1 MEKPVVNVDV
11 DPQSPFVVQL
21 QKSFPQFEV
30 VAQQVTPND
39 HANARAFSHLASKL
53 IELEVPT
60 TATILDIGSAPAR
73 RMFSEHQYH
82 CVCPMRSPE
91 DPDRMMK
98 YASKLAEKACKIT
111 NKNLHEKIKDLRT
124 VLDTPDAET
133 PSLCFHND
141 VTCNMR
147 AEYSVMQDVYINA
160 PGTIYHQAMKGV
172 RTLYWIGFDTTQFMF
187 SAMAGSYPAYNTN
200 WADEKV
206 LEARNIGLCS
216 TKLSEGRTGK
226 LSIMR
231 KKELKP
237 GSRVYFSVG
246 STLYPEHRASLQSWH
261 LPSVFHLNGKQSY
274 TCRCDTVVSCEGY
287 VVKKITISPGITGE
301 TVGYAVTHNSEG
313 FLLCK
318 VTDTVKG
325 ERVSFPVCTY
335 IPATICDQMTGIM
348 ATDISPDDAQKLL
361 VGLNQRIVIN
371 GRTNRNTNTMQ
382 NYLLPIIAQG
392 FSKWAKERKDDLDN
406 EKMLGTRERKL
417 TYGCLWAFR
426 TKKVHSFY
434 RPPGTQTCV
443 KVPASFS
450 AFPMSSVWTTS
461 LPMSLRQ
468 KLKLAL
474 QPKKEEKLLQVSE
487 ELVMEAKAAFEDAQ
501 EEARAEKLREALPPL
516 VADKG
521 IEAAAEVVCEVEG
534 LQADIGAAL
543 VETPRGHV
551 RIIPQANDRMI
562 GQYIV
567 VSPNSV
573 LKNAKLAPAHPLADQ
588 VKIITHSGRSGRYA
602 VEPYDAKVLMPAGG
616 AVPWPEFL
624 ALSES
629 ATLVY
634 NEREFVNRK
643 LYHIAMHGPAKNTE
657 EEQYKVTKAE
667 LAETEYVF
675 DVDKKRCV
683 KKEEASGLVLSGEL
697 TNPPYHELALEGL
710 KTRPAV
716 PYKVETIGVIGTP
729 GSGKSAIIKSTVT
742 ARDLVTSGKKENC
755 REIEA
760 DVLRLRGMQI
770 TSKTVDSVMLNGCH
784 KAVEV
789 LYVDEAFACHAGA
802 LLALI
807 AIVRPRKKVVLCGD
821 PMQCGFFNMMQLK
834 VHFNHPEKDICTKTF
849 YKYISRRCTQPVT
862 AIVSTLH
869 YDGKMKTTN
878 PCKKNIEIDITGATK
893 PKPGDIILTCFRGWV
908 KQLQIDY
915 PGHEVMTAAASQGLT
930 RKGVY
935 AVRQKVNENP
945 LYAITSEHV
954 NVLLTRTEDRLVWKT
969 LQGDPWIKQL
979 TNIPKGNF
987 QATIED
993 WEAEHKGIIAAIN
1006 SPTPRANP
1014 FSCKTNVCWAKA
1026 LEPILATAGIVLTGC
1041 QWSELFP
1048 QFADDKPHSAIYALD
1063 VICIK
1068 FFGMDLTSGLFSKQS
1083 IPLTYHPADS
1093 ARPVAHW
1100 DNSPGTRKYG
1110 YDHAIA
1116 AELSRRFPVF
1126 QLAGKGTQLDL
1137 QTGRTRVI
1145 SAQHNLV
1152 PVNRNLPHALVPEYK
1167 EKQPGPV
1174 EKFLNQFKH
1183 HSVLVVS
1190 EEKIEAPRKRIE
1202 WIAPIGIAGADK
1214 NYNLAF
1220 GFPPQARYDLVF
1232 INIGTKYRN
1241 HHFQQCEDHAATLK
1255 TLSRSALNC
1264 LNPGGT
1270 LVVKSY
1276 GYADRNSEDVVT
1288 ALARKFVRVS
1298 AARPDC
1304 VSSNTEMYLIFRQLD
1319 NSRTRQFTP
1328 HHLNCVISSV
1338 YEGTRDGVGAAPS
1351 YRTKRENIADCQEEA
1366 VVNAANPL
1374 GRPGEGVC
1382 RAIYKR
1388 WPTSFTDSATE
1399 TGTARMTVCLGK
1411 KVIHAVGPDFRK
1423 HPEAEAL
1430 KLLQNAYHA
1439 VADLVNEHNI
1449 KSVAIPLLSTGI
1461 YAAGKDRLEVSLNCL
1476 TTALDRTDADVTIY
1490 CLDKK
1495 WKERIDAALQL
1506 KESVTELKDEDM
1518 EIDDELVWI
1527 HPDSCLKGRKGFST
1541 TKGKLYSYFE
1551 GTKFHQA
1558 AKDMA
1563 EIKVLFPNDQES
1575 NEQLCAYILGETME
1589 AIREKCP
1596 VDHNPSSSPP
1606 KTLPCLCMYAMTPE
1620 RVHRLRSN
1628 NVKEVT
1634 VCSSTPLPKHKIK
1647 NVQKVQCTK
1656 VVLFNP
1662 HTPAFVPARKYIEVP
1677 EQPTAPPAQAEETPE
1692 VVATPSP
1699 STADN
1704 TSLDVTDISL
1714 DMDDSSE
1721 GSLFSS
1727 FSGSDNSITS
1737 MDSWS
1742 SGPSSLEIV
1751 DRRQVVVADVHA
1763 VQEPAPIPPPR
1774 LKKMARLAAA
1784 RKEPTPPASN
1794 SSESLHLSFGG
1805 VSMSLGSIFDG
1816 ETARQ
1821 AAVQPLATGPTDVPM
1836 SFGSFSDGEIDE
1848 LSRRVTESEP
1858 VLLSFE
1864 PGEVNSII
1872 SSRSA
1877 VSFPLRK
1884 QRRRRRSRRTE
1895 Y

>member
-11 DPQSPFVVQL
+11 DPQSPFVAQL

-30 VAQQVTPND
+30 VAQQATPND

-73 RMFSEHQYH
+73 RMFSEHHYH

-98 YASKLAEKACKIT
+98 YANKLAEKANKIT
-111 NKNLHEKIKDLRT
+111 NKNLHEKIKDLRI

-141 VTCNMR
+141 VTCSTR

-216 TKLSEGRTGK
+216 TKLSEGRIGK

-231 KKELKP
+231 KKEFKP

-246 STLYPEHRASLQSWH
+246 STLYPEYRDSLQSWH
-261 LPSVFHLNGKQSY
+261 LPSVFHLKGKQSY

-301 TVGYAVTHNSEG
+301 TVGYAVTNNSEG

-371 GRTNRNTNTMQ
+371 GKTNRNTNTMQ

-392 FSKWAKERKDDLDN
+392 FSKWAKERKEDLDN
-406 EKMLGTRERKL
+406 EKKLGTRERKL
-417 TYGCLWAFR
+417 IYGCLWAFR

-434 RPPGTQTCV
+434 RPPGTQTSV

-468 KLKLAL
+468 KIKLVL

-487 ELVMEAKAAFEDAQ
+487 ELVAEAKAAFEDAQ
-501 EEARAEKLREALPPL
+501 EEIRAEQLREALPPL

-551 RIIPQANDRMI
+551 RIIPQVTDRMI

-567 VSPNSV
+567 VSPTSV
-573 LKNAKLAPAHPLADQ
+573 LKNAKLTPVHPLADQ
-588 VKIITHSGRSGRYA
+588 VKIITHSGRTGRFA
-602 VEPYDAKVLMPAGG
+602 VEPYDAKVLMPAGS

-643 LYHIAMHGPAKNTE
+643 LYHIAIHGPAKNTE

-697 TNPPYHELALEGL
+697 TNPPYHEMALEGL

-742 ARDLVTSGKKENC
+742 VRDLVTSGKKENC
-755 REIEA
+755 REIET

-770 TSKTVDSVMLNGCH
+770 TSRTVDSVMLNGCH

-821 PMQCGFFNMMQLK
+821 PKQCGFFNMMQLK

-849 YKYISRRCTQPVT
+849 YKFISRRCTQPVT

-878 PCKKNIEIDITGATK
+878 PCKKSIEIDITGTTK
-893 PKPGDIILTCFRGWV
+893 PKPGDLVLTCFRGWV

-915 PGHEVMTAAASQGLT
+915 AGNEVMTAAASQGLT

-1006 SPTPRANP
+1006 SPTPRINP

-1100 DNSPGTRKYG
+1100 DNSPGTRRYG
-1110 YDHAIA
+1110 YDHAVA

-1137 QTGRTRVI
+1137 QTGRTRVV
-1145 SAQHNLV
+1145 SAQCNLV

-1167 EKQPGPV
+1167 EKQPGPI
-1174 EKFLNQFKH
+1174 KNFLNQFKH
-1183 HSVLVVS
+1183 HSILVVS
-1190 EEKIEAPRKRIE
+1190 ETKIEVPNKRIE
-1202 WIAPIGIAGADK
+1202 WIAPLGIAGADK
-1214 NYNLAF
+1214 SYNLAF
-1220 GFPPQARYDLVF
+1220 GFPPQARYDMVF

-1298 AARPDC
+1298 AARPEC

-1338 YEGTRDGVGAAPS
+1338 YEGTREGVGAAPS
-1351 YRTKRENIADCQEEA
+1351 YRVKRENIADCHEEA
-1366 VVNAANPL
+1366 IVNAANSL
-1374 GRPGEGVC
+1374 GKPGEGVC
-1382 RAIYKR
+1382 RAVYKR
-1388 WPTSFTDSATE
+1388 WPNSFIDSATE
-1399 TGTARMTVCLGK
+1399 TGTAKLTVSQGM

-1423 HPEAEAL
+1423 YPEAEAL

-1439 VADLVNEHNI
+1439 VADLVNKHNI
-1449 KSVAIPLLSTGI
+1449 KSIAIPLLSTGI

-1495 WKERIDAALQL
+1495 WKERIDAVLQL

-1527 HPDSCLKGRKGFST
+1527 HPDSCLKGRKGYST

-1563 EIKVLFPNDQES
+1563 EIKMLFPDDQES

-1596 VDHNPSSSPP
+1596 VDRNPSSSPP

-1628 NVKEVT
+1628 NVKEIT
-1634 VCSSTPLPKHKIK
+1634 VCSSTPLPKYKIK

-1662 HTPAFVPARKYIEVP
+1662 HTPTFVPARKYVEVP
-1677 EQPTAPPAQAEETPE
+1677 ELPAIIPVQADTLDQPPAADGTP
-1692 VVATPSP
+1692 
-1699 STADN
+1699 
-1704 TSLDVTDISL
+1704 LDVTDISL
-1714 DMDDSSE
+1714 NMEDSSE
-1721 GSLFSS
+1721 GLSILDFHGSESS
-1727 FSGSDNSITS
+1727 IFS

-1742 SGPSSLEIV
+1742 SGTSSLGPE
-1751 DRRQVVVADVHA
+1751 DNRRQVVTVDVHST
-1763 VQEPAPIPPPR
+1763 QEDTPIPPPR
-1774 LKKMARLAAA
+1774 LKKLARLAAA
-1784 RKEPTPPASN
+1784 KQTPVALTVSN
-1794 SSESLHLSFGG
+1794 DADSMDESLCLSFGS
-1805 VSMSLGSIFDG
+1805 VS
-1816 ETARQ
+1816 
-1821 AAVQPLATGPTDVPM
+1821 M

-1848 LSRRVTESEP
+1848 ISRMKTESEP
-1858 VLLSFE
+1858 VLFGTFE

-1877 VSFPLRK
+1877 VSFPPLR
-1884 QRRRRRSRRTE
+1884 QRRRRRNKRTE